1 MEMALYGVF
10 RDAGIEEEKA
20 KAIAATIW
28 KTQEQSIDLKQV
40 ATKADIE
47 LVRVEIEKIRLETRA
62 DIEKSK
68 NDLIKWVIGSAV
80 AIVGITL
87 TAIRLMLSAG

>member
-40 ATKADIE
+40 ATKADLQI
-47 LVRVEIEKIRLETRA
+47 EIEKVRA
-62 DIEKSK
+62 EIARIEAS
-68 NDLIKWVIGSAV
+68 LIKWVIGSAV
-80 AIVGITL
+80 AIIGVIL
-87 TAIRLMLSAG
+87 AAVRLMLSAA